1 MKSLLVW
8 LVVLGTLGGGG
19 YYAYQ
24 KWPEK
29 VAFWRTAEKA
39 DAAKKSGRPTTAVV
53 TPRNISFAISA
64 AGEITPA
71 EQVSVR
77 PEVSGRIATMPVDL
91 GDKVK
96 KGDVLFTLDDSD
108 LQIERSQR
116 QTEIEATKLQIEG
129 ARLTFEKL
137 QLDFERTKQV
147 FENKLPLDRSQR
159 QTDVEAAKL
168 QIEGARLA
176 LERLQL
182 NFDRT
187 KQLYEN
193 KLIAKELFENAQT
206 ELDQARNAHALAR
219 NNYDKLLTREVLENA
234 KIEVDLARNNHALAR
249 NSYERS
255 LKALQLVE
263 DRISR
268 TKIIAPFD
276 CTILTRPVSVGQAV
290 SGSGGVNSG
299 TEVLTIAD
307 LSELIINAHI
317 NQADV
322 TRMTVNQRVQI
333 EVEAV
338 AGLRLFGRVDR
349 IAPQATI
356 KNGIKGFSTRIIV
369 KNDEKSG
376 VRPGMTANLTI
387 PLQAADNVLAVPLA
401 AVFSDQG
408 DRFVYV
414 KQDDK
419 FARAPILIG
428 VTDYDYAEVTKGLQ
442 GGETVSLVTPADEV
456 GKVQQAFGAAAKG
469 GKGGKS
475 SKGGEG
481 KGGAPGGS
489 SASGGGSSGGSKGG
503 PGGSSG
509 GTGGT
514 RSSSGGGERRGPPS
528 Q

>member
-8 LVVLGTLGGGG
+8 LVVLGSLGGGG

-24 KWPEK
+24 KWPDK
-29 VAFWRTAEKA
+29 VAFWKA
-39 DAAKKSGRPTTAVV
+39 GGRADDAKKSARPTTALI
-53 TPRNISFAISA
+53 TARDISFAISA

-77 PEVSGRIATMPVDL
+77 PEVGGRIDKLPVDI

-96 KGDVLFTLDDSD
+96 KGAILFTLDDSD

-116 QTEIEATKLQIEG
+116 QTEIEAAKLQIEG
-129 ARLTFEKL
+129 ARLSMEKL
-137 QLDFERTKQV
+137 QLDYYRTKQI
-147 FENKLPLDRSQR
+147 FEKKLPLDRSQR
-159 QTDVEAAKL
+159 QTEIEAAKL
-168 QIEGARLA
+168 QIEGARLT
-176 LERLQL
+176 LEKLQV
-182 NFDRT
+182 NFDRMQ
-187 KQLYEN
+187 QLFAD
-193 KLIAKELFENAQT
+193 KLLAKEAFENAKA

-219 NNYDKLLTREVLENA
+219 NNYDKLLSWEVLENA
-234 KIEVDLARNNHALAR
+234 KIELDLARNNHALAS
-249 NSYERS
+249 NNYERS

-263 DRISR
+263 DRISK
-268 TKIIAPFD
+268 TKITAPFD

-322 TRMTVNQRVQI
+322 TRITANQKVQI
-333 EVEAV
+333 EIEAIP
-338 AGLRLFGRVDR
+338 GLKLFGRVDR

-356 KNGIKGFSTRIIV
+356 KNGIKGFSTRMIV

-387 PLQAADNVLAVPLA
+387 PLQSADNVIAVPLA
-401 AVFSDQG
+401 AVFTEQG
-408 DRFVYV
+408 DRFVYL

-419 FARAPILIG
+419 FVRTPIHIG

-442 GGETVSLVTPADEV
+442 GGEVVSLITPLEEL
-456 GKVQQAFGAAAKG
+456 GKVQQAFGAAAKAGKGAPG
-469 GKGGKS
+469 GKGGG
-475 SKGGEG
+475 KGGDG
-481 KGGAPGGS
+481 KDGAKGGGAKGGAPGTS
-489 SASGGGSSGGSKGG
+489 
-503 PGGSSG
+503 
-509 GTGGT
+509 
-514 RSSSGGGERRGPPS
+514 GGERKGPSNP
-528 Q
+528 

>member
-1 MKSLLVW
+1 MKSILVW

-19 YYAYQ
+19 YFAYQ
-24 KWPEK
+24 KWPDK
-29 VAFWRTAEKA
+29 MAFWRTAGKA
-39 DAAKKSGRPTTAVV
+39 AAAPKSARPTSAKVEQ
-53 TPRNISFAISA
+53 RNISFAISA

-77 PEVSGRIATMPVDL
+77 PEVSGRIDKLPVDI

-96 KGDVLFTLDDSD
+96 KGDILFTLDDSD

-129 ARLTFEKL
+129 ARLSLEKH
-137 QLDFERTKQV
+137 QLDFDRTKQI

-159 QTDVEAAKL
+159 QTEIEAAKL

-176 LERLQL
+176 LEKLQL
-182 NFDRT
+182 NFDRI
-187 KQLYEN
+187 KQLYAD
-193 KLIAKELFENAQT
+193 KLLAKEAFENAKA
-206 ELDQARNAHALAR
+206 ELDQAHNTHALAR
-219 NNYDKLLTREVLENA
+219 NNHDKLLTREVLETA

-249 NSYERS
+249 NSFERS

-263 DRISR
+263 DRISK
-268 TKIIAPFD
+268 TKNTAPFD
-276 CTILTRPVSVGQAV
+276 CTILTRPVSAGQAV

-322 TRMTVNQRVQI
+322 TRMSVNQRVQI

-338 AGLRLFGRVDR
+338 AGLKLFGRVDR

-408 DRFVYV
+408 ERFVYV
-414 KQDDK
+414 QQGER
-419 FARAPILIG
+419 FVRTPVLIG
-428 VTDYDYAEVTKGLQ
+428 VTDYDFAEVSKGLQ
-442 GGETVSLVTPADEV
+442 GGETVSLVSPAEEA

-469 GKGGKS
+469 GKGGG
-475 SKGGEG
+475 KGGEG
-481 KGGAPGGS
+481 KGGGTSKGT
-489 SASGGGSSGGSKGG
+489 SGGGPAASGKGG
-503 PGGSSG
+503 TSGS
-509 GTGGT
+509 
-514 RSSSGGGERRGPPS
+514 GGERRGPPS

>member
-19 YYAYQ
+19 FYAYQ
-24 KWPEK
+24 KWPDK
-29 VAFWRTAEKA
+29 VAFWKT
-39 DAAKKSGRPTTAVV
+39 AAKAEEAVKKSARPTTAVV
-53 TPRNISFAISA
+53 AARNISFAISA

-77 PEVSGRIATMPVDL
+77 PEVSGRIQKLPVDL

-96 KGDVLFTLDDSD
+96 KGDLLFALDDSD

-116 QTEIEATKLQIEG
+116 QTEIEAANLQIEG
-129 ARLTFEKL
+129 ARLTLEKL
-137 QLDFERTKQV
+137 QLDFERTKQI
-147 FENKLPLDRSQR
+147 FENKLPVDRSQR

-176 LERLQL
+176 LEKLQL
-182 NFDRT
+182 NFNRIQ
-187 KQLYEN
+187 QLYTD
-193 KLIAKELFENAQT
+193 KLIAKEVFETAKA
-206 ELDQARNAHALAR
+206 ELDQARNSHALAR

-234 KIEVDLARNNHALAR
+234 KIEVDLARNHHALAR
-249 NSYERS
+249 NSHDRS

-263 DRISR
+263 DRLSK
-268 TKIIAPFD
+268 TKITAPFD
-276 CTILTRPVSVGQAV
+276 CTILTRPVSAGQAV

-322 TRMTVNQRVQI
+322 TRLTVNQRVQI

-338 AGLRLFGRVDR
+338 AGLKLFGRVDR

-414 KQDDK
+414 KQGEK
-419 FARAPILIG
+419 FARAPIMVG

-442 GGETVSLVTPADEV
+442 GGETVSLVTPAEEV

-469 GKGGKS
+469 GKGG
-475 SKGGEG
+475 
-481 KGGAPGGS
+481 A
-489 SASGGGSSGGSKGG
+489 GSKGG
-503 PGGSSG
+503 GKAGESKDGSKGGGAPSSG
-509 GTGGT
+509 GKGG
-514 RSSSGGGERRGPPS
+514 SGERKGPPS

>member
-1 MKSLLVW
+1 MKSLLIW

-24 KWPEK
+24 KWPDK
-29 VAFWRTAEKA
+29 VAFWKTAAKA
-39 DAAKKSGRPTTAVV
+39 EDAAKKSARPTTAVV
-53 TPRNISFAISA
+53 VPRNISFAISA

-96 KGDVLFTLDDSD
+96 KGAVLFTLDDSD

-129 ARLTFEKL
+129 ARLTLEKL
-137 QLDFERTKQV
+137 QLDFDRTKQI

-159 QTDVEAAKL
+159 QTDIEAAKL

-176 LERLQL
+176 LEKLQL
-182 NFDRT
+182 NFDRA
-187 KQLYEN
+187 KQLYDN
-193 KLIAKELFENAQT
+193 KLLAKEVFENAKA
-206 ELDQARNAHALAR
+206 ELDQARNTHALAR

-234 KIEVDLARNNHALAR
+234 KIDVDLARNNHALAR

-263 DRISR
+263 DRISK
-268 TKIIAPFD
+268 TKNTAPFD

-299 TEVLTIAD
+299 TEVLTVAD

-322 TRMTVNQRVQI
+322 TRLTVNQKVQI

-338 AGLRLFGRVDR
+338 AGLKLFGRVDR

-408 DRFVYV
+408 ERFVYV
-414 KQDDK
+414 KQGEK
-419 FARAPILIG
+419 FARSPILLG
-428 VTDYDYAEVTKGLQ
+428 VTDYDFAEVTKGLE
-442 GGETVSLVTPADEV
+442 GGETVSLITPADEV

-469 GKGGKS
+469 GKGGGKGGGKAGES
-475 SKGGEG
+475 KDGSKGGSAPSSGG
-481 KGGAPGGS
+481 KGGA
-489 SASGGGSSGGSKGG
+489 
-503 PGGSSG
+503 
-509 GTGGT
+509 
-514 RSSSGGGERRGPPS
+514 GERKGPPG

>member
-24 KWPEK
+24 KWPDK
-29 VAFWRTAEKA
+29 VAFWKA
-39 DAAKKSGRPTTAVV
+39 AAKAEDVAKKFARPTTAVV
-53 TPRNISFAISA
+53 IPRNISFAISA

-77 PEVSGRIATMPVDL
+77 PEVSGRIDKLLVDL

-96 KGDVLFTLDDSD
+96 KGDLLFALDDSD

-116 QTEIEATKLQIEG
+116 QTEIDATKLQIEG
-129 ARLTFEKL
+129 ARLTLEKL
-137 QLDFERTKQV
+137 QIDFDRTKQI
-147 FENKLPLDRSQR
+147 FENKLPLERSQR
-159 QTDVEAAKL
+159 QTEIEAAKL

-176 LERLQL
+176 LEKLQL
-182 NFDRT
+182 NFDRS
-187 KQLYEN
+187 KQLFEG
-193 KLIAKELFENAQT
+193 KLLAKEVFENAKT
-206 ELDQARNAHALAR
+206 ELDQARNNLALAR
-219 NNYDKLLTREVLENA
+219 NNHDKLLAREVLEHA

-263 DRISR
+263 DRLSK
-268 TKIIAPFD
+268 TKITAPFD
-276 CTILTRPVSVGQAV
+276 CTILTRPVSAGQAV

-299 TEVLTIAD
+299 TEVLTVAD

-322 TRMTVNQRVQI
+322 TRLTVNQKVQI

-338 AGLRLFGRVDR
+338 AGLKLFGRVDR

-408 DRFVYV
+408 ERFVYV
-414 KQDDK
+414 KQGEK
-419 FARAPILIG
+419 FARSPILLG
-428 VTDYDYAEVTKGLQ
+428 VTDYDFAEVTKGLE
-442 GGETVSLVTPADEV
+442 GGETVSLITPADEV

-469 GKGGKS
+469 GKAG
-475 SKGGEG
+475 G
-481 KGGAPGGS
+481 KGGGKAGES
-489 SASGGGSSGGSKGG
+489 KDGSKGG
-503 PGGSSG
+503 SGPSGSGKGGS
-509 GTGGT
+509 
-514 RSSSGGGERRGPPS
+514 GERKGPPG

>member
-19 YYAYQ
+19 YYACQ
-24 KWPEK
+24 KWPDK
-29 VAFWRTAEKA
+29 VMFWKAAKA
-39 DAAKKSGRPTTAVV
+39 DDAKKSARSTTAVV

-77 PEVSGRIATMPVDL
+77 PEVSGRIDKLPVDI

-96 KGDVLFTLDDSD
+96 KGDILFTLDDSD

-116 QTEIEATKLQIEG
+116 QTEIEAAKLQIEG
-129 ARLTFEKL
+129 ARLSLEKL
-137 QLDFERTKQV
+137 QLDYDRTKQIFDKKV
-147 FENKLPLDRSQR
+147 PLDRSQR
-159 QTDVEAAKL
+159 QTEIEAAKL

-176 LERLQL
+176 LEKLQL
-182 NFDRT
+182 NYDRI
-187 KQLYEN
+187 KQLYDE
-193 KLIAKELFENAQT
+193 KLIAKETFENAKS
-206 ELDQARNAHALAR
+206 ELDQARNSHALAR
-219 NNYDKLLTREVLENA
+219 NSHDKLLAWEVLENA
-234 KIEVDLARNNHALAR
+234 KIEVDQARNNHALAR
-249 NSYERS
+249 NNYERS

-263 DRISR
+263 DRISK
-268 TKIIAPFD
+268 TKITAPFD
-276 CTILTRPVSVGQAV
+276 CTILTRPLSAGQAV

-322 TRMTVNQRVQI
+322 TRLVSNQKVQI

-338 AGLRLFGRVDR
+338 PGLKLFGRVDR

-356 KNGIKGFSTRIIV
+356 KNGIKGFSTRMIV

-401 AVFSDQG
+401 AVFTDQG

-414 KQDDK
+414 KEDEK
-419 FARAPILIG
+419 FTRTPILIG

-442 GGETVSLVTPADEV
+442 GGETVSLVTPTEEL

-469 GKGGKS
+469 GKGGG
-475 SKGGEG
+475 KGGDGKAKGTGGAG
-481 KGGAPGGS
+481 KGGAGGGKGAEGG
-489 SASGGGSSGGSKGG
+489 ASGGKAPAS
-503 PGGSSG
+503 P
-509 GTGGT
+509 
-514 RSSSGGGERRGPPS
+514 
-528 Q
+528 

>member
-19 YYAYQ
+19 YYAYK
-24 KWPEK
+24 KWPDK
-29 VAFWRTAEKA
+29 VAFWKTAAKA
-39 DAAKKSGRPTTAVV
+39 EDAAKKFARPTTAVV
-53 TPRNISFAISA
+53 IPRNISFAISA

-77 PEVSGRIATMPVDL
+77 PEVSGRIDKLPVDL

-96 KGDVLFTLDDSD
+96 KGAVLFTLDDSD

-116 QTEIEATKLQIEG
+116 LTEIEATQLQIEG
-129 ARLTFEKL
+129 ARLTLEKL
-137 QLDFERTKQV
+137 QIDFDRTKQI
-147 FENKLPLDRSQR
+147 FENKLPLERSQR
-159 QTDVEAAKL
+159 QTEIEAAKL

-176 LERLQL
+176 LEKLQL
-182 NFDRT
+182 NFDRS
-187 KQLYEN
+187 KQLFAD
-193 KLIAKELFENAQT
+193 KLLAKEVFENAKA
-206 ELDQARNAHALAR
+206 ELDQARNTHAITR
-219 NNYDKLLTREVLENA
+219 NSHDKLLAREVLENA
-234 KIEVDLARNNHALAR
+234 KIDLDLARNNHALAR

-263 DRISR
+263 DRISK
-268 TKIIAPFD
+268 TKNTAPFD

-299 TEVLTIAD
+299 TEVLTVAD

-322 TRMTVNQRVQI
+322 TRLTVNQRVQI

-338 AGLRLFGRVDR
+338 AGLKLFGRVDR

-414 KQDDK
+414 KQGDK

-428 VTDYDYAEVTKGLQ
+428 VTDYDYAEVTKGLE
-442 GGETVSLVTPADEV
+442 GGETVSLITPADEA

-469 GKGGKS
+469 SKGGGKGGGKA
-475 SKGGEG
+475 GEG
-481 KGGAPGGS
+481 KD
-489 SASGGGSSGGSKGG
+489 GSKGG
-503 PGGSSG
+503 VGPSGSGKGGS
-509 GTGGT
+509 
-514 RSSSGGGERRGPPS
+514 GERKGPPG

>member
-1 MKSLLVW
+1 MKSLLIW

-24 KWPEK
+24 KWPDK
-29 VAFWRTAEKA
+29 VAFWKTAAKA
-39 DAAKKSGRPTTAVV
+39 EDAAKKFARPTTAVV
-53 TPRNISFAISA
+53 VPRNISFAISA

-96 KGDVLFTLDDSD
+96 KGAVLFTLDDSD

-129 ARLTFEKL
+129 ARLTLEKL
-137 QLDFERTKQV
+137 QLDFDRTKQI

-159 QTDVEAAKL
+159 QTDIEAAKL

-176 LERLQL
+176 LEKLQL
-182 NFDRT
+182 NFDRA
-187 KQLYEN
+187 KQLYDN
-193 KLIAKELFENAQT
+193 KLLAKEVFENAKA
-206 ELDQARNAHALAR
+206 ELDQARNTHALAR

-234 KIEVDLARNNHALAR
+234 KIDVDLARNNHALAR

-263 DRISR
+263 DRISK
-268 TKIIAPFD
+268 TKNTAPFD

-299 TEVLTIAD
+299 TEVLTVAD

-322 TRMTVNQRVQI
+322 TRLTVNQKVQI

-338 AGLRLFGRVDR
+338 AGLKLFGRVDR

-408 DRFVYV
+408 ERFVYV
-414 KQDDK
+414 KQGEK
-419 FARAPILIG
+419 FARSPILLG
-428 VTDYDYAEVTKGLQ
+428 VTDYDFAEVTKGLE
-442 GGETVSLVTPADEV
+442 GGETVSLITPADEV

-469 GKGGKS
+469 GKGGGKGGGKAGES
-475 SKGGEG
+475 KDGSKGGSAPSSGG
-481 KGGAPGGS
+481 KGGA
-489 SASGGGSSGGSKGG
+489 
-503 PGGSSG
+503 
-509 GTGGT
+509 
-514 RSSSGGGERRGPPS
+514 GERKGPPG